1 MRPVALHEIDVR
13 EVAAVLAERDVLK
26 MVQHDVNRLEI
37 RRYLELSDRQWWE
50 LVTYLRERDHAT
62 GTR

>member
-1 MRPVALHEIDVR
+1 MRPVALHEIEVR

-37 RRYLELSDRQWWE
+37 RRYLELSDRQWGG
-50 LVTYLRERDHAT
+50 LGAYLGERGHAT
-62 GTR
+62 GAR